1 MPGELTR
8 FQAGR
13 SGNPAGRPK
22 DHGVV
27 AAVRKR
33 YGQTG
38 ARLIEALH
46 VLAFEGPD
54 ARHKFFGESVKV
66 TTADR
71 RDCLEIL
78 LERGYGKVVPELPA
92 ARGESQ
98 PLTVNIIGISR
109 PPKLANA
116 PQALPAVDV
125 PTEDSATGREVT
137 AKPSV
142 RNPCE
147 THRA

>member
-66 TTADR
+66 TTTDR
-71 RDCLEIL
+71 RECLEVL
-78 LERGYGKVVPELPA
+78 LERGYGKVVPDLPA
-92 ARGESQ
+92 ARGEWPS
-98 PLTVNIIGISR
+98 LTVNIVGISR

-116 PQALPAVDV
+116 PQALPAI
-125 PTEDSATGREVT
+125 AVT
-137 AKPSV
+137 ASEGTDKQSEEH
-142 RNPCE
+142 PCG
-147 THRA
+147 THRT

>member
-46 VLAFEGPD
+46 VWPSRDPTRGTISL
-54 ARHKFFGESVKV
+54 ES
-66 TTADR
+66 R
-71 RDCLEIL
+71 LR
-78 LERGYGKVVPELPA
+78 
-92 ARGESQ
+92 
-98 PLTVNIIGISR
+98 
-109 PPKLANA
+109 
-116 PQALPAVDV
+116 
-125 PTEDSATGREVT
+125 
-137 AKPSV
+137 
-142 RNPCE
+142 
-147 THRA
+147 